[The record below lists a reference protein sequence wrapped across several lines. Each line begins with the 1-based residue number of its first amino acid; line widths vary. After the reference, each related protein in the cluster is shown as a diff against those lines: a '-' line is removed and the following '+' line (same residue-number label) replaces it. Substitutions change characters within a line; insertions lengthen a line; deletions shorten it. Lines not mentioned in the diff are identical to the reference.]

1 MYLQYLLLIP
11 VSVFGSLLSTGPY
24 CLFLFSNAV
33 RGMWHFLVSKA
44 ILDEFI
50 LSLALSFVPFVVGGI
65 LKVSV
70 DSDENKN
77 VQEPYS
83 PTDFSF

>member
-1 MYLQYLLLIP
+1 
-11 VSVFGSLLSTGPY
+11 
-24 CLFLFSNAV
+24 
-33 RGMWHFLVSKA
+33 MWHFLVSKA
-44 ILDEFI
+44 ILDEFV